1 MFCLTKMSKP
11 LVGALVSAAFAL
23 SSVAYAA
30 EDFPNKPVTIVVPY
44 AGGGSNDL
52 IARVVGAGMSPFLG
66 QTVVVTNAP
75 GASGTIGAMRVVNA
89 QPDGYTILLGSPSEI
104 SIAQQINPA
113 VKYDGERDLAP
124 VGQVGSQPLA
134 LVAAPNQTITDVPSF
149 LASIKTKEFRYGTSG
164 IGTPLHL
171 AGELIAKESGG
182 QMFHVP
188 YKGGAPV
195 LADIMGGQIE
205 GGVLVF
211 STALPHIRS
220 GALKG
225 IGVTSATRTEAEPN
239 MPALA
244 ESPALKG
251 VDIVLWFGL
260 WAPAKTDPAIVA
272 KLGAALEKAL
282 ADPAT
287 NGKLKEAGLT
297 VQYADAKTFKDY
309 IATETVKF
317 GKIAK
322 DANVQLN

>member
-11 LVGALVSAAFAL
+11 LVGALVAAAF
-23 SSVAYAA
+23 SMSGTAYAA

-75 GASGTIGAMRVVNA
+75 GASGTIGASRVVNA

-182 QMFHVP
+182 Q
-188 YKGGAPV
+188 
-195 LADIMGGQIE
+195 IE

-251 VDIVLWFGL
+251 VEIVMWFGL

-282 ADPAT
+282 ADSAT